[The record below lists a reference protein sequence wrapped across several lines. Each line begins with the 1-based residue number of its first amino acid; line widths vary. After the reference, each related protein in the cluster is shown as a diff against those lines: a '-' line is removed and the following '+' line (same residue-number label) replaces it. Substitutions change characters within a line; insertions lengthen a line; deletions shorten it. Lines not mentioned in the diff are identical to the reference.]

1 MYLHANPPQG
11 HGEWEDG
18 TQVRLRVM
26 WRTPKEWASYIYAY
40 VGMLRIVFLCAAL
53 RLTNAII
60 FILLGNPASYGWQCV
75 YYL

>member
-40 VGMLRIVFLCAAL
+40 VGMLRIVF
-53 RLTNAII
+53 
-60 FILLGNPASYGWQCV
+60 CV
-75 YYL
+75 PPYVLQMQLFSFC